1 MTKRMTRAVE
11 LQRGEV
17 WWVEGPDVKRRP
29 HLILHRPKTL
39 GVLPRIIAVPTTRTV
54 RAIATEVP
62 LDTGDGMPEAC
73 VLSLDNITLIERSW
87 CRKRITHLGPV
98 RMAEVCA
105 ALLIATGC

>member
-1 MTKRMTRAVE
+1 MTKTTTRMVE

-17 WWVEGPDVKRRP
+17 WWVEGPNVKRRP

-39 GVLPRIIAVPTTRTV
+39 SVLPRIIAIPSTRTV

-62 LDTGDGMPEAC
+62 LDTDDGMPASC

-87 CRKRITHLGPV
+87 CLERITRLGPV